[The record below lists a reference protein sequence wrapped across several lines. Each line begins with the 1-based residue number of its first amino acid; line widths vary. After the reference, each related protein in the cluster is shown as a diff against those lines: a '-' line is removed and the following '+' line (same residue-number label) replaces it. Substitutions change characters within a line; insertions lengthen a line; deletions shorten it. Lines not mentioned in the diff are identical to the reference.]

1 MWDGIDELARS
12 IDLFLYHSRGY
23 WASIMD
29 CQAVYLYLRIILN
42 LCLRTILICSK
53 KLRMKS
59 QPNTQ
64 TFIATD
70 MVGPFRIQRLVVLC
84 IILVLALAPSYLGSL
99 TRALMVDAYVQVS
112 SFVAA
117 TLLLFYGAE
126 RLFNFDIGSALKK
139 SRGFQVPLAAL
150 LGATPGCGG
159 ADVVVAAYSS
169 GNVGFGA
176 VVATLTATMGD
187 AAFLLIAIRPE
198 AAMVI
203 LPLSFTVGI
212 VAGWLVDRF
221 NKIDLT
227 PDPSKHCGIAPVIG
241 KVRWQDYGYV
251 LLAIPGLAI
260 GVTQLSGADIFA
272 IYNSYLVFTVALTGT
287 FLGIFIWATSP
298 LKAMTNLADHPLTR
312 MAEETSF
319 ISIWVIGAYLAYD
332 YADAFAGLDLEAAF
346 GSVGI
351 LLPLL
356 GVLVGFIPGCGPQ
369 VLIATLY
376 INGVVPFASLIG
388 NAISNDGDALFPA
401 IALNP
406 RAAIVATG
414 YSAIPALV
422 VGYGFYFVAP
432 NFMN

>member
-1 MWDGIDELARS
+1 M
-12 IDLFLYHSRGY
+12 
-23 WASIMD
+23 
-29 CQAVYLYLRIILN
+29 
-42 LCLRTILICSK
+42 
-53 KLRMKS
+53 
-59 QPNTQ
+59 NTNPKIQ

-70 MVGPFRIQRLVVLC
+70 MLGPFRSRRLFVLC
-84 IILVLALAPSYLGSL
+84 VVLALALAPGYSGTL
-99 TRALMVDAYVQVS
+99 TRELMVDAYVQVS

-139 SRGFQVPLAAL
+139 ARGLQVPLAAL

-159 ADVVVAAYSS
+159 AVIVVAAYSS

-198 AAMVI
+198 AALVV

-212 VAGWLVDRF
+212 VAGWIVDRF

-227 PDPSKHCGIAPVIG
+227 PDPSKHCEIAPVIG
-241 KVRWQDYGYV
+241 KVRWQDYGYA
-251 LLAIPGLAI
+251 LIAAPGLII
-260 GVTQLSGADIFA
+260 GITQLSGANIFA
-272 IYNSYLVFTVALTGT
+272 IYNPSLIFIIALTGT

-346 GSVGI
+346 RSVGL

-376 INGVVPFASLIG
+376 INGVVPFAALIG

-406 RAAIVATG
+406 KAAIVATA

-422 VGYGFYFVAP
+422 VGYGFYLLAP
-432 NFMN
+432 EFMN

>member
-1 MWDGIDELARS
+1 M
-12 IDLFLYHSRGY
+12 
-23 WASIMD
+23 
-29 CQAVYLYLRIILN
+29 
-42 LCLRTILICSK
+42 
-53 KLRMKS
+53 
-59 QPNTQ
+59 NTNPKIQ

-70 MVGPFRIQRLVVLC
+70 MLGPFRSRRLFVLC
-84 IILVLALAPSYLGSL
+84 IVLALALAPGYLGTL
-99 TRALMVDAYVQVS
+99 TRELMVDAYVQVS

-139 SRGFQVPLAAL
+139 ARGLQVPLAAL

-159 ADVVVAAYSS
+159 AVIVVAAYSS

-198 AAMVI
+198 AALVV

-212 VAGWLVDRF
+212 VAGWIVDRF

-227 PDPSKHCGIAPVIG
+227 PDPSKHCEIAPVIG
-241 KVRWQDYGYV
+241 KVRWQDYGYALIV
-251 LLAIPGLAI
+251 APGLII
-260 GVTQLSGADIFA
+260 GITQLSGANIFA
-272 IYNSYLVFTVALTGT
+272 IYNPSLIFIIALTGT

-332 YADAFAGLDLEAAF
+332 YADAFAGLDLESAF
-346 GSVGI
+346 RSVGP

-376 INGVVPFASLIG
+376 INGVVPFAALIG

-406 RAAIVATG
+406 KAAIVATA

-422 VGYGFYFVAP
+422 VGYGFYLLAP
-432 NFMN
+432 EFMN

>member
-1 MWDGIDELARS
+1 M
-12 IDLFLYHSRGY
+12 
-23 WASIMD
+23 
-29 CQAVYLYLRIILN
+29 
-42 LCLRTILICSK
+42 
-53 KLRMKS
+53 
-59 QPNTQ
+59 NTNPKIQ

-70 MVGPFRIQRLVVLC
+70 MLGPFRSRRLFVLC
-84 IILVLALAPSYLGSL
+84 VVLALALAPGYLGTL
-99 TRALMVDAYVQVS
+99 TRELMVDAYVQVS

-139 SRGFQVPLAAL
+139 ARGLQVPLAAL

-159 ADVVVAAYSS
+159 AVIVVAAYSS

-198 AAMVI
+198 AALVV

-212 VAGWLVDRF
+212 VAGWIVDRF

-227 PDPSKHCGIAPVIG
+227 PDPSKHCEIAPVIG
-241 KVRWQDYGYV
+241 KVRWQDYGYA
-251 LLAIPGLAI
+251 LIAAPGLII
-260 GVTQLSGADIFA
+260 GITQLSGANIFA
-272 IYNSYLVFTVALTGT
+272 IYNPSLIFIIALTGA

-346 GSVGI
+346 RSVGL

-376 INGVVPFASLIG
+376 INGVVPFAALIG

-406 RAAIVATG
+406 KAAIVATA

-422 VGYGFYFVAP
+422 VGYGFYLLAP
-432 NFMN
+432 EFMN